1 MSKTRPLYRLYEQRL
16 EAGLPPEQL
25 PGHVGV
31 LVDGNRRWAE
41 QSGGSTADGH
51 RAGAEKII
59 EFLGWCRD
67 LEIPHV
73 TLYVLSTENLKRPA
87 EELGPLLEI
96 IAELMSSLQTRS
108 LCQVQ
113 AVGALEMLPDDLR
126 GSIRELERAT
136 AGNEGPH
143 LNIAVGYGG
152 RQEIVDAVREIF
164 AGALERGEDVAELVQ
179 RLSAD
184 DISEHLYTRGQPD
197 PDLLIRTSGEQ
208 RLSGFLMWQ
217 SAYSE
222 YLLRGP
228 VAGLPLRGLPAR
240 AARLREPPSP
250 LRRLIGAADAA
261 GPRPTIAG
269 APCPAPVNHTRAIHA
284 AFMPAES
291 RRCAAVPRWSQA
303 DRRMS
308 HPGAPTAGGC
318 GDDEHHHP
326 PHWSA
331 GPRASVGAGTA
342 AA

>member
-16 EAGLPPEQL
+16 EAGLPPERL

-136 AGNEGPH
+136 VGNEGPH

-164 AGALERGEDVAELVQ
+164 AGALERSEDVAELVQ
-179 RLSAD
+179 RLSVD

-222 YLLRGP
+222 YHFCEALWPDFRYVDFLR
-228 VAGLPLRGLPAR
+228 ALRDYANR
-240 AARLREPPSP
+240 H
-250 LRRLIGAADAA
+250 RR
-261 GPRPTIAG
+261 
-269 APCPAPVNHTRAIHA
+269 
-284 AFMPAES
+284 F
-291 RRCAAVPRWSQA
+291 
-303 DRRMS
+303 
-308 HPGAPTAGGC
+308 GG
-318 GDDEHHHP
+318 
-326 PHWSA
+326 
-331 GPRASVGAGTA
+331 
-342 AA
+342 